1 MKKVF
6 VKTSNYELFQAA
18 IRGLDTRGAQEA
30 GWLLVAGD
38 PARGKSTIV
47 DEWAAK
53 NDAIYLRAK
62 EQWTPS
68 FFIDDLAEK
77 LRVDPSGK
85 AKARFQRV
93 VARIG
98 HERLPIVIDEV
109 QHTLR
114 DAAAV
119 LEVLRDITDLT
130 ETVVILVAGVENV
143 QTKIARHKA
152 IASRI
157 YKEVEF
163 QPNTLEDTALV
174 CREMADVEIAA
185 DLVAEIH
192 QRSAGL
198 MRSIVNA
205 ISMVEL
211 HARRAKAERVTLAD
225 MAGMELVHDWQAR
238 RQRVVKAG
246 GR

>member
-6 VKTSNYELFQAA
+6 VKTSNYEAFQSA
-18 IRGLDTRGAQEA
+18 IRAVETRGAAEA
-30 GWLLVAGD
+30 GWMLVAGD

-53 NDAIYLRAK
+53 NNAVYLRAK

-77 LRVDPSGK
+77 LRVDTSGK

-114 DAAAV
+114 DNAAV

-130 ETVVILVAGVENV
+130 ETPVILVAGVENV
-143 QTKIARHKA
+143 QSRIARHKA
-152 IASRI
+152 ISSRI

-163 QPNTLEDTALV
+163 QPNTLDDTALV
-174 CREMADVEIAA
+174 CREMSDVIIAD
-185 DLVAEIH
+185 DLVQEIH
-192 QRSAGL
+192 VRSAGL

-205 ISMVEL
+205 ISTVEL
-211 HARRAKAERVTLAD
+211 HARRMKATQVCLAN
-225 MAGMELVHDWQAR
+225 MNGMELVHDWQAR
-238 RQRVVKAG
+238 RQRKAV
-246 GR
+246 R

>member
-6 VKTSNYELFQAA
+6 VKTSNYELFQSA

-68 FFIDDLAEK
+68 FFIDDLSEK
-77 LRVDPSGK
+77 LRVDASGK

-114 DAAAV
+114 DGAA
-119 LEVLRDITDLT
+119 R
-130 ETVVILVAGVENV
+130 
-143 QTKIARHKA
+143 ARSPA
-152 IASRI
+152 
-157 YKEVEF
+157 
-163 QPNTLEDTALV
+163 
-174 CREMADVEIAA
+174 
-185 DLVAEIH
+185 
-192 QRSAGL
+192 
-198 MRSIVNA
+198 
-205 ISMVEL
+205 
-211 HARRAKAERVTLAD
+211 
-225 MAGMELVHDWQAR
+225 
-238 RQRVVKAG
+238 
-246 GR
+246 

>member
-77 LRVDPSGK
+77 LRADPSGK

-93 VARIG
+93 VAKIG
-98 HERLPIVIDEV
+98 HERLR
-109 QHTLR
+109 LNY
-114 DAAAV
+114 DA
-119 LEVLRDITDLT
+119 
-130 ETVVILVAGVENV
+130 G
-143 QTKIARHKA
+143 
-152 IASRI
+152 
-157 YKEVEF
+157 
-163 QPNTLEDTALV
+163 
-174 CREMADVEIAA
+174 
-185 DLVAEIH
+185 
-192 QRSAGL
+192 
-198 MRSIVNA
+198 NA
-205 ISMVEL
+205 ISHRPAHKDGAVDPANDALLAMPWCGHV
-211 HARRAKAERVTLAD
+211 HIKDVRVTNDGYFFTPLGRGDIDCGRILCGLCLTPLSLSIELPLRLHRRSDAQPRRSRTPIPLSTIQSAIQESLAFVS
-225 MAGMELVHDWQAR
+225 AHLAPTCP
-238 RQRVVKAG
+238 
-246 GR
+246 